1 MEAIFWAEEKLS
13 FEYRN
18 SIRNSGGRPHVQ
30 GCQYGQ
36 GKSMEWHFQHG
47 MSTFAISFQHGGY
60 MAWRRVEINFQ
71 RTVNMACVQKR
82 SGV

>member
-1 MEAIFWAEEKLS
+1 MPKLPFLS
-13 FEYRN
+13 LCAGQK
-18 SIRNSGGRPHVQ
+18 SCVVPQLCALHQ

-47 MSTFAISFQHGGY
+47 MSTLAISFQHGGY
-60 MAWRRVEINFQ
+60 IAWRRVEINFQ
-71 RTVNMACVQKR
+71 RTANMACVQKR